1 MRSTITRKFF
11 ENYPCHALRTNLRL
25 IHGQFT
31 DIYVKTSPSM
41 RIRENPRHPW
51 SKKKTWRLPL
61 CPPPSEGPLGGMDE
75 NSCRESQKGI
85 AHRHGK
91 QYLCSVKKGREQ
103 CTARSPGD
111 ESVFELLKQTREVA
125 PPAYVSTAADGET
138 KGVSS
143 CADGVTGPSAVS
155 GRGPRRVSSRSRRVP
170 STGQRSVRG
179 SPP

>member
-11 ENYPCHALRTNLRL
+11 ENYPYHALRTNLRL
-25 IHGQFT
+25 IYGQFT

-51 SKKKTWRLPL
+51 SKKKTWRLPS
-61 CPPPSEGPLGGMDE
+61 CPPPSEGLLAGVIE
-75 NSCRESQKGI
+75 NSCREPRKGI

-125 PPAYVSTAADGET
+125 PPAYVSTAADGGDEG
-138 KGVSS
+138 GVILCRRGYRSFS
-143 CADGVTGPSAVS
+143 GVWAWASKSFFSLSTSAVHWAAK
-155 GRGPRRVSSRSRRVP
+155 RPR
-170 STGQRSVRG
+170 
-179 SPP
+179 